1 MFKFCITISDF
12 GWVAGVMRNKA
23 KISPSWVL
31 DGTDLGKNRLSQI
44 QCNTNIFKDLN
55 TRHQILDIRIR
66 ILNFLVMF
74 IFDIGIQQAMEKFYV
89 LE

>member
-12 GWVAGVMRNKA
+12 GRVAGVMRNKA

-44 QCNTNIFKDLN
+44 QCNTNIFQDSN
-55 TRHQILDIRIR
+55 IRHQILDIRMQIV
-66 ILNFLVMF
+66 NFLVMNILVF
-74 IFDIGIQQAMEKFYV
+74 GIYIRY
-89 LE
+89 LH